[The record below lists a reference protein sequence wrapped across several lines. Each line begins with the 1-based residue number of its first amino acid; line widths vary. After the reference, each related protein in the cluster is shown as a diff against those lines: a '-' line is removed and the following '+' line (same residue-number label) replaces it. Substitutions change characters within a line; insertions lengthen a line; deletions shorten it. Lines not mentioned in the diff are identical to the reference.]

1 MKGKHPT
8 VSKMT
13 NIFRTIALELG
24 RTLLKLA
31 VDRALRR
38 ELPAIFAK
46 LDIEL
51 PSMLV
56 NHAKPLEVQA
66 VVTDVIEK
74 KLGRTATATQ
84 VSTILGLY
92 DPVKAAIRNLVKR

>member
-1 MKGKHPT
+1 
-8 VSKMT
+8 MT

-24 RTLLKLA
+24 RVVLKLA

-46 LDIEL
+46 LDLEL
-51 PSMLV
+51 PFLLI

-66 VVTDVIEK
+66 VVTDVIEEK
-74 KLGRTATATQ
+74 IGHKATATQ
-84 VSTILGLY
+84 VSAILGLY
-92 DPVKAAIRNLVKR
+92 DPVKAAIRNLNR

>member
-1 MKGKHPT
+1 MKA
-8 VSKMT
+8 
-13 NIFRTIALELG
+13 IIRTIALELG

-56 NHAKPLEVQA
+56 DHAKPLEVQA
-66 VVTDVIEK
+66 VVTDVIEEK
-74 KLGRTATATQ
+74 IGGIATATQ
-84 VSTILGLY
+84 VSAVLSLY
-92 DPVKAAIRNLVKR
+92 DPVKAALRNIKG

>member
-1 MKGKHPT
+1 MKA
-8 VSKMT
+8 
-13 NIFRTIALELG
+13 IIRTITLELG

-56 NHAKPLEVQA
+56 DHAKPLEVQA
-66 VVTDVIEK
+66 VVTDVIEEK
-74 KLGRTATATQ
+74 IGGIATATQ
-84 VSTILGLY
+84 VSAVLSLY
-92 DPVKAAIRNLVKR
+92 DPVKAAIRNLKR